1 MRRGGARKRW
11 IRRRRARG
19 QEEFGG
25 VGKWGRGRGESGEK
39 GERRITRLARKE
51 GRWLLEGVRSHMA
64 RSWCS

>member
-25 VGKWGRGRGESGEK
+25 VGKRGGGEERVERK
-39 GERRITRLARKE
+39 GKE
-51 GRWLLEGVRSHMA
+51 G
-64 RSWCS
+64 